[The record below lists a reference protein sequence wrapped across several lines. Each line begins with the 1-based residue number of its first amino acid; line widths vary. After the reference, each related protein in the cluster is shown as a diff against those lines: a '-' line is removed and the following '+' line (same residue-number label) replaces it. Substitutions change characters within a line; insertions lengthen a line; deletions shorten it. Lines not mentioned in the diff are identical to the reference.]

1 MANCVCYMCKRPMDC
16 TGDSLCELCE
26 YDKEQITIAN
36 DNKQFVWLSQCC
48 DAHKYGEWFR
58 PYDDTD
64 SERSG
69 WCGSCLD
76 DSMFY
81 KAFY

>member
-16 TGDSLCELCE
+16 TGDALCELCE

-36 DNKQFVWLSQCC
+36 ENKDFVWLSQCC
-48 DAHKYGEWFR
+48 DAYGYGTFFTPYGEADEELAGF
-58 PYDDTD
+58 
-64 SERSG
+64 
-69 WCGSCLD
+69 CGSCLD

>member
-36 DNKQFVWLSQCC
+36 ENKDFVWLSQCC
-48 DAHKYGEWFR
+48 DAYVYGTFFVPHGEADEELAGF
-58 PYDDTD
+58 
-64 SERSG
+64 
-69 WCGSCLD
+69 CGSCLD